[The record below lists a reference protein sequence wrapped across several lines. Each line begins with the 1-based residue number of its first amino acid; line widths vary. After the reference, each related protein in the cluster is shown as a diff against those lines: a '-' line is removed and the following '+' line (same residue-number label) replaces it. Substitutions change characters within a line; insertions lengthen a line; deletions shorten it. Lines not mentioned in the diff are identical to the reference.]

1 MGGRGRRVIVIG
13 SGAAGLTAALEASR
27 GHDVVLLTKGSLG
40 ESNSLYAQ
48 GGVAAA
54 LTADDSPAAHLADT
68 LAAGAGACD
77 ADAARILCSEG
88 PASIRRLIGLGIEF
102 DRDGHDLARGREA
115 AHSVARVLHAGGDAT
130 GRAIVAT
137 LVRAVRASGVRVVE
151 HAFVVD
157 LVLRDGAVCG
167 VETLQGGRRLRVE
180 AESVIIASGGAG
192 QLYRHTTN
200 PSGATGDGVA
210 AALQAGARLADTEFY
225 QFHPTALAVPGTP
238 LVSEAVR
245 GDGAT
250 LLDARGIRFM
260 PAVHPD
266 AELAPRD
273 VVARAIAEVMSGQ
286 GGEPVLLDATAM
298 GRSELRRRFPG
309 FWALCA
315 AHGLDP
321 AAEPVPVTPAAH
333 YWMGGIAVDDRG
345 RTSVPGLFAVGEAA
359 CTGAHGANRL
369 ASNSLLEALVFAHRA
384 ARALGGP
391 WPVTAPVAEPAVAEP
406 AAADSPGSVVVTR
419 AELQQLMWRRVG
431 LVRAAAGLEIAA
443 ETLASWR
450 APAGTTVEHLETANL
465 LQLARVVV
473 AAAAERT
480 ASLGAHYRS
489 DDPRGDAASALE
501 LAHAAH

>member
-1 MGGRGRRVIVIG
+1 MSRHTRRVVVIG

-27 GHDVVLLTKGSLG
+27 THDVVLLTKGVIG
-40 ESNSLYAQ
+40 ESNTLYAQ

-54 LTADDSPAAHLADT
+54 LSADDSPAAHLADT

-77 ADAARILCSEG
+77 ADAARVLCSEG
-88 PASIRRLIGLGIEF
+88 PDSIRRLIALGIEF
-102 DRDGHDLARGREA
+102 DRDGDALARGREA
-115 AHSVARVLHAGGDAT
+115 AHSVPRVLHAGGDTT

-137 LVRAVRASGVRVVE
+137 LVGAVRASRVRVFE
-151 HAFVVD
+151 KSFVVD
-157 LVLRDGAVCG
+157 LVLRDGTVCG
-167 VETLQGGRRLRVE
+167 VETLQGGHRLQVE

-210 AALQAGARLADTEFY
+210 ATLRAGARLADAEFY

-250 LLDARGIRFM
+250 LLDGHGIRFM
-260 PAVHPD
+260 PAVHAD

-273 VVARAIAEVMSGQ
+273 VVARAIAGVMTQQ
-286 GGEPVLLDATAM
+286 GGEPVLLDATAT
-298 GRSELRRRFPG
+298 GRAQLRRRFPG
-309 FWALCA
+309 FWELCT

-321 AAEPVPVTPAAH
+321 AAAPVPVTPAAH

-345 RTSVPGLFAVGEAA
+345 RSSIPGLFAVGEAA
-359 CTGAHGANRL
+359 RTGAHGANRL

-384 ARALGGP
+384 ASALSGP
-391 WPVTAPVAEPAVAEP
+391 WPVQSYVAGPAPVDTA
-406 AAADSPGSVVVTR
+406 SSVIASR
-419 AELQQLMWRRVG
+419 SHIQQLMWRHVG
-431 LVRAAAGLEIAA
+431 LMRDAAGLNIAA

-450 APAGTTVEHLETANL
+450 APTGASIENLETANL
-465 LQLARVVV
+465 LQLARVIV
-473 AAAAERT
+473 AAAARRT
-480 ASLGAHYRS
+480 TSLGAHYRS
-489 DDPRGDAASALE
+489 DDPQLDAAPPE
-501 LAHAAH
+501 LVHAAP

>member
-1 MGGRGRRVIVIG
+1 MVVIG
-13 SGAAGLTAALEASR
+13 SGAAGLTAAIEASR
-27 GHDVVLLTKGSLG
+27 THDVVLVTKGPIG

-54 LTADDSPAAHLADT
+54 LAADDSPAAHLADT

-77 ADAARILCSEG
+77 VDAARILCSDG
-88 PASIRRLIGLGIEF
+88 PDSIRRLIELGIRF
-102 DRDGHDLARGREA
+102 DRDGGNLARGREA
-115 AHSVARVLHAGGDAT
+115 AHSIARVLHAGGDAT

-137 LVRAVRASGVRVVE
+137 LVRAVQASGVRIIE
-151 HAFVVD
+151 NSFVID

-167 VETLQGGRRLRVE
+167 VTMLRDGRRFQLE
-180 AESVIIASGGAG
+180 AGSVIIASGGAG
-192 QLYRHTTN
+192 QLYLHTTN

-210 AALQAGARLADTEFY
+210 AALRAGARLADTEFY
-225 QFHPTALAVPGTP
+225 QFHPTALAAPGTP

-250 LLDARGIRFM
+250 LLDARGNRFM
-260 PAVHPD
+260 AAVHPD

-273 VVARAIAEVMSGQ
+273 VVARAIAGVMAQQ
-286 GGEPVLLDATAM
+286 GGTPVLLDATAM
-298 GRSELRRRFPG
+298 GRTRLRRRFPG
-309 FWALCA
+309 FWELCA

-321 AAEPVPVTPAAH
+321 AAASVPVTPAAH

-345 RTSVPGLFAVGEAA
+345 RTSIPGLFAVGEAA

-384 ARALGGP
+384 ARALGDP
-391 WPVTAPVAEPAVAEP
+391 WPVTSRVAKSAPVDTPDGVVA
-406 AAADSPGSVVVTR
+406 TR
-419 AELQQLMWRRVG
+419 GQLQQLMWRHVG
-431 LVRAAAGLEIAA
+431 LVRDASGLDIAA

-450 APAGTTVEHLETANL
+450 EPAGNTVELLETANL
-465 LQLARVVV
+465 LQLARVIV

-489 DDPRGDAASALE
+489 DDSRLAAADPPE
-501 LAHAAH
+501 LVHAAL